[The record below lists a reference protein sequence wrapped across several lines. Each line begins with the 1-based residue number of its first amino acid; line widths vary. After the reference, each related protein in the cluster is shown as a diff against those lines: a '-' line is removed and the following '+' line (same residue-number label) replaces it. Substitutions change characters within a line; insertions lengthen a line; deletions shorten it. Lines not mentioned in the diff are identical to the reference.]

1 MQGEFE
7 LITNACICTTNNP
20 GKNTSSMLLK
30 MKKKIQ
36 IKKTKN
42 EKVEHK
48 VSRKNEI
55 ELMYERYKT
64 SRLVNKFS
72 NLMTSL

>member
-1 MQGEFE
+1 
-7 LITNACICTTNNP
+7 
-20 GKNTSSMLLK
+20 MLLK

-72 NLMTSL
+72 NLMTSLWEIIS

>member
-1 MQGEFE
+1 
-7 LITNACICTTNNP
+7 
-20 GKNTSSMLLK
+20 MLLK
-30 MKKKIQ
+30 MKLKKIQ

-64 SRLVNKFS
+64 SRFS
-72 NLMTSL
+72 Q

>member
-30 MKKKIQ
+30 MKLKKNTN
-36 IKKTKN
+36 KK
-42 EKVEHK
+42 
-48 VSRKNEI
+48 
-55 ELMYERYKT
+55 
-64 SRLVNKFS
+64 NKK
-72 NLMTSL
+72 